1 MQGLVNFAGQ
11 IGNAIAILLPTFCY
25 AAALVCF
32 LFAGWGFWMQSHPD
46 NPFRGKPWIPF
57 VSLVLSGVFST
68 FDRTLTMANATAGT
82 NLTSL
87 GHGPDKLYAADDR
100 RRPRRGTWR
109 DGGQCRAAFSRLF
122 SELRRYGMLFRV
134 PRLALGRQRPEQ
146 PVRNELRRSIRVRG
160 DVDQY
165 RHDHAMARHHVPGV
179 MSALFR
185 RPSSSL
191 RRALF

>member
-82 NLTSL
+82 NLQVSVTALTSYTPPTIGGVL
-87 GHGPDKLYAADDR
+87 GAGP
-100 RRPRRGTWR
+100 GETVVNVV
-109 DGGQCRAAFSRLF
+109 QLF
-122 SELRRYGMLFRV
+122 
-134 PRLALGRQRPEQ
+134 LGFFQ
-146 PVRNELRRSIRVRG
+146 SFG
-160 DVDQY
+160 
-165 RHDHAMARHHVPGV
+165 AMACFFAFLAWRSVVNGRSNRSATSCGVQFVFGV
-179 MSALFR
+179 MLINIATITQWLVTMFQ
-185 RPSSSL
+185 
-191 RRALF
+191 A